1 MSCLPVQANPRLR
14 ANSVASALGNRTR
27 RDPGTAVRTYHEG
40 LKPTRRTG
48 TFYLAGNRNF
58 LFGSDTEDH
67 DCTTSPDVR
76 SNSSSGHRR
85 EVLHANPEG
94 LSNSKAVVAATAVRT
109 PVNLLQ
115 GLTIESRSTLSEP
128 NATLWGTCR
137 YRSRRSTDPRQRERS
152 RISRSAAG
160 ASRGRLSVR

>member
-1 MSCLPVQANPRLR
+1 VHRARILAVSYILKQSICSFSGPALLRPASKQWPPCGALPRAWPSLRIPSYAVIVSCLPVQANPRLR

-67 DCTTSPDVR
+67 DCTTSPDGR

-94 LSNSKAVVAATAVRT
+94 LSSSK
-109 PVNLLQ
+109 LLWPQ
-115 GLTIESRSTLSEP
+115 P
-128 NATLWGTCR
+128 
-137 YRSRRSTDPRQRERS
+137 PFERP
-152 RISRSAAG
+152 
-160 ASRGRLSVR
+160 